1 MKFLNVLE
9 FLADIFKSYSKVD
22 DTPLNVGEVM
32 NLWTMLVAT
41 EHFMN
46 SEEVA
51 HNTAKDEDLKVK
63 IRDLCNSYHKVMIN
77 DIKEILLK
85 DGVELPGPP
94 PEKPVTGIDVPSGAR
109 MTDEEIANLVVFN
122 LVWAINFC
130 SRGLTE
136 SVRADVGMLFSKWI
150 VEKTAFSLIIKNL
163 LTEKGW
169 IKLPPVFKK

>member
-1 MKFLNVLE
+1 MNALE

-41 EHFMN
+41 EHFMS

-51 HNTAKDEDLKVK
+51 HNTAKDKDLREK
-63 IRDLCNSYHKVMIN
+63 IRDLSENFHKVMIN

-85 DGVELPGPP
+85 DGVEIPGPP
-94 PEKPVTGIDVPSGAR
+94 PEKPVTEIDVPSGAR
-109 MTDEEIANLVVFN
+109 MSDEEIANLVVFN
-122 LVWAINFC
+122 LVWAIKFC
-130 SRGLTE
+130 ARGLTE

-150 VEKTAFSLIIKNL
+150 VEKTAFSVTIKNL

-169 IKLPPVFKK
+169 IKLPPAFKK